1 MTDFSEQT
9 VERRRIL
16 LVDDD
21 NSVRDSIYMLLESD
35 GYEVFAARNGSVGL
49 TVFHRSLRPIDL
61 LVTDCNMPGMTGME
75 LSTQVRTFAP
85 RLPIVI
91 MSGYFSKI
99 SPRALEDI
107 GHIALLA
114 KPFSMG
120 ELGSVVDRAIHP
132 DEPA

>member
-1 MTDFSEQT
+1 
-9 VERRRIL
+9 
-16 LVDDD
+16 
-21 NSVRDSIYMLLESD
+21 
-35 GYEVFAARNGSVGL
+35 
-49 TVFHRSLRPIDL
+49 
-61 LVTDCNMPGMTGME
+61 MPGMTGME

-120 ELGSVVDRAIHP
+120 ELGGVVHRALHP
-132 DEPA
+132 EEQAVS